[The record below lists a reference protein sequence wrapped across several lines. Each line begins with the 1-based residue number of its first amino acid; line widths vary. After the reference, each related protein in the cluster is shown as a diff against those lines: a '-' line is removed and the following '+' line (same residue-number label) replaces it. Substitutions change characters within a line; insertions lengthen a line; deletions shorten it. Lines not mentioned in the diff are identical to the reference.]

1 LTRPGDWN
9 PCWGDVTEP
18 VPGDVTEP
26 RLGGR
31 APDDDTGADDDAA
44 AGARVRRRRDAGGR
58 GGGTCCAPPPPP
70 PPRTKWT
77 RRVPHPVLIGHAAS
91 LSQECDDGNGE
102 PLDGCDRDCKVRAPR
117 CPRAIWS
124 ALECSGVLW
133 SALECSGVL
142 HSPQARRQVEF
153 GYRCDPGEEG
163 SYCFRVP
170 HCGDGERN
178 VEGEECD
185 DRNRIAGDGCSE
197 TCTLEN
203 SWQCVNPNGPAADIC
218 SGLVS
223 RDFDRSQCAPCGAH
237 AECLLFA
244 ATEFCRCVEG

>member
-1 LTRPGDWN
+1 
-9 PCWGDVTEP
+9 
-18 VPGDVTEP
+18 
-26 RLGGR
+26 
-31 APDDDTGADDDAA
+31 
-44 AGARVRRRRDAGGR
+44 
-58 GGGTCCAPPPPP
+58 
-70 PPRTKWT
+70 
-77 RRVPHPVLIGHAAS
+77 
-91 LSQECDDGNGE
+91 
-102 PLDGCDRDCKVRAPR
+102 
-117 CPRAIWS
+117 
-124 ALECSGVLW
+124 
-133 SALECSGVL
+133 
-142 HSPQARRQVEF
+142 
-153 GYRCDPGEEG
+153 
-163 SYCFRVP
+163 VP